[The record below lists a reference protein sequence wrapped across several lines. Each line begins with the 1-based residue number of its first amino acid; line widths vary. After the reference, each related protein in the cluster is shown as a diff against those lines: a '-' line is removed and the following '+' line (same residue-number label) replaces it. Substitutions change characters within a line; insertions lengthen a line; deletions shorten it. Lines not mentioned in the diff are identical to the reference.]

1 MREPLITP
9 QELRLRTEIH
19 RDALARRASL
29 LTDVP
34 LARALADRLLL
45 MVDTLGS
52 DCTPTQHR
60 MVQVAVR
67 YFELEPD
74 EDLASPFGLE
84 DDVEVMN
91 AVAEALGR
99 QDLILQT

>member
-1 MREPLITP
+1 MREPLISP
-9 QELRLRTEIH
+9 ADLRLKTEIH

-34 LARALADRLLL
+34 LARAIAERLLI
-45 MVDTLGS
+45 MI
-52 DCTPTQHR
+52 DCLSANSTSSQHR